1 MCELTP
7 INVSLCSKKPSSVH
21 TIYFWFSLIFLVGR
35 TLAVSLYSAEINDES
50 KKIVEVIR
58 VAPKESWCVELKR
71 FYDEVTY
78 DIVALTGMKFFYLT
92 KRLVLS
98 VIKSQ

>member
-1 MCELTP
+1 M
-7 INVSLCSKKPSSVH
+7 
-21 TIYFWFSLIFLVGR
+21 GR
-35 TLAVSLYSAEINDES
+35 TLAVSLYSAQINDES

-78 DIVALTGMKFFYLT
+78 DTVALTGMKFFYLT

-98 VIKSQ
+98 VIIQLIEPF